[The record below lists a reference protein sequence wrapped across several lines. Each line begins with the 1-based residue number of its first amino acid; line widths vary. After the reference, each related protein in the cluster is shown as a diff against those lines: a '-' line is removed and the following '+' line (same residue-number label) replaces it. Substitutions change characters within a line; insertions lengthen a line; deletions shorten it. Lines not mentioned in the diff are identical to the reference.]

1 MTRVTKLTCFFQL
14 EPVYHAYYQWIPY
27 LLLIQSVSFY
37 LPYMLNKF
45 AHDNRITS
53 LIQNLQN
60 VIPFNENRMDKMGD
74 IHLYT
79 QVDTN
84 N

>member
-1 MTRVTKLTCFFQL
+1 MFQL

-60 VIPFNENRMDKMGD
+60 VIPYNENRMDKMGD

-79 QVDTN
+79 QVLN
-84 N
+84 HASNAEN

>member
-1 MTRVTKLTCFFQL
+1 MARVDLYVFFQL

-79 QVDTN
+79 QVATTN
-84 N
+84 